1 MLQYLRFWLTPLTY
15 FLSRGTEPGSMDTSG
30 PLEPLYQCQGYSQLK
45 FNGKMKS
52 VFSKKV
58 SKDQKCQTHP
68 PLFASAYHNFL
79 QLLLVFTFSNV
90 LNLSQIFFLCQIAIA
105 LHWCSQSLMVRPF
118 VGVIIRWY
126 SHLLVHSFKS
136 GSIGF
141 KPKLLWI
148 QINAFH

>member
-79 QLLLVFTFSNV
+79 QLLIFFTFSNV
-90 LNLSQIFFLCQIAIA
+90 LSLSQIFFVPNRHCIGVVS
-105 LHWCSQSLMVRPF
+105 HWWCDHSLVWSF
-118 VGVIIRWY
+118 VDTVICWCTR
-126 SHLLVHSFKS
+126 SKS
-136 GSIGF
+136 GSMGF

-148 QINAFH
+148 QINPFH